1 MAIEFCRRLCILKGI
16 HPREPKRKVHGHNK
30 TYYHVKDINFLA
42 HEPLL
47 ETGRSVT
54 GIKHLSIDLQTAVR
68 PCLVFRHLFVAVS
81 ERFQYMSVTHV
92 LLGREL
98 KVYERKVK
106 KAKGRLDEAL
116 ADRLKHQRPSYTLD
130 HLVKE
135 R

>member
-1 MAIEFCRRLCILKGI
+1 M
-16 HPREPKRKVHGHNK
+16 
-30 TYYHVKDINFLA
+30 
-42 HEPLL
+42 
-47 ETGRSVT
+47 
-54 GIKHLSIDLQTAVR
+54 
-68 PCLVFRHLFVAVS
+68 FVVVS
-81 ERFQYMSVTHV
+81 EKSQYMSVTHF

-116 ADRLKHQRPSYTLD
+116 ADRLKQQRPSYTLD